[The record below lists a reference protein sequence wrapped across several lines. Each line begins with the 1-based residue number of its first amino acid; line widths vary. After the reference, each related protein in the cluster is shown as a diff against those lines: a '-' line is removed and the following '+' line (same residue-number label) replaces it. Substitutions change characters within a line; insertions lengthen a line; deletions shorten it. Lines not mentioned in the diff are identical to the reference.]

1 MHLMSYLQRALA
13 FCTILAMM
21 VSMPATAATNALVV
35 VVYPLTLTGAGDPG
49 AGEQIASLLAQRLDE
64 PGSVE
69 IRQPAPGVLRQDYLE
84 TARKLGADYYLS
96 GFVTKIS
103 GQLSVVEQLVST
115 LSNTTVW
122 SNDARLVTTDDA
134 RAQGDLVRT
143 AVIEHA
149 GRAVAAAKLPP
160 VTSPAPSIAP
170 PGSVTP
176 AATATAP
183 APHDAAVKPSFAI
196 LETAGDASP
205 GERSY
210 ADAEIAKVLRMR
222 GFEAVL
228 LNDPV
233 GDLSILGPALC
244 ASSGLKLLLGGT
256 IEVKTMPDRE
266 INQWATAK
274 IDLNGYDCIKGRALA
289 ENSGSGATY
298 NWNWALD
305 QAITDA
311 MKKIAV
317 E

>member
-1 MHLMSYLQRALA
+1 MHLMSYLKRALSVCA
-13 FCTILAMM
+13 ILAVI

-35 VVYPLTLTGAGDPG
+35 VVFPLTLTGAADPG
-49 AGEQIASLLAQRLDE
+49 VGEQIASLLAQRLEE

-69 IRQPAPGVLRQDYLE
+69 IREPAPGVLRQDYLE
-84 TARKLGADYYLS
+84 AARKLGADYYLS

-122 SNDARLVTTDDA
+122 SNDARLSTTDDA
-134 RAQGDLVRT
+134 RAQGDVVRT
-143 AVIEHA
+143 AIIEHA
-149 GRAVAAAKLPP
+149 GRAVAAAKLRP
-160 VTSPAPSIAP
+160 VKTPAPSVAVP
-170 PGSVTP
+170 ESAT
-176 AATATAP
+176 ATATATAP
-183 APHDAAVKPSFAI
+183 RDAAVKPSFAI
-196 LETAGDASP
+196 LETAGDASQ

-210 ADAEIAKVLRMR
+210 ADSEIAKVLRMR

-289 ENSGSGATY
+289 VNSGSGATY

-305 QAITDA
+305 QAIADA